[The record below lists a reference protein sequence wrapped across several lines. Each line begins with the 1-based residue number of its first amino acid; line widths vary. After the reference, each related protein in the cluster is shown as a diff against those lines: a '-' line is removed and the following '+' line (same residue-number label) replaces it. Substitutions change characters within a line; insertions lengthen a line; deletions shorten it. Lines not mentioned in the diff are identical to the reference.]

1 MIPAVLLASLLVSD
15 SFAKLT
21 NDCSCPN
28 GDQVELDANF
38 SKVPEPKKLRGNI
51 FSSADCEQSGIGKAM
66 NVFKSTVNAIKTP
79 EGLKN
84 PDEMLDYFSCYRA
97 SDEQFCHFRK
107 TLSSY
112 IALASESSGLP
123 FAVQA
128 CLYYQES
135 KFNPNAESDIP
146 TGEMITTVVK
156 DKKGKKVKVTKEK
169 IEHANGYIQFMPET
183 ITEIEPVINGSMQD
197 WQDKIANAE
206 DNIKKEDTVKSSTKS
221 ETVKKRCE
229 ENIRYY
235 ETMIITWEAK
245 IEARKVWDTYW
256 EGTSEK
262 PPTQISKVDLKNPR
276 DAFALAVTK
285 QTYDLAL
292 MNHISYRYYK
302 IDKNGK
308 FNKKA
313 KTNLDDMKDQ
323 FLQINGK
330 MKAGESAILL
340 AGAYNA
346 GRAGLANKCGTATAL
361 SQCLDT
367 YLKASKKGNF
377 AKETWIHMS
386 AIDRCS
392 KKGSTESTIYDR
404 DQGAFEKKKDCKGS
418 ECK

>member
-1 MIPAVLLASLLVSD
+1 MNLPN
-15 SFAKLT
+15 SFAKLS
-21 NDCSCPN
+21 NDCSCPK
-28 GDQVELDANF
+28 GDTVEVEENF
-38 SKVPEPKKLRGNI
+38 SKVPEPKKLKENL
-51 FSSADCEQSGIGKAM
+51 FSSSDCENTGVSKAFHTLKKTM
-66 NVFKSTVNAIKTP
+66 NAIKTP

-84 PDEMLDYFSCYRA
+84 PDEILDYFSCYRA
-97 SDEQFCHFRK
+97 DDEQFCHFRK

-128 CLYYQES
+128 CLFYQES

-183 ITEIEPVINGSMQD
+183 ITEIEPIISGSMQE
-197 WQDKIANAE
+197 WQNKIANAE
-206 DNIKKEDTVKSSTKS
+206 DNIKKEESLKKSSKS
-221 ETVKKRCE
+221 ENVKKRSE

-235 ETMIITWEAK
+235 ETMIVTWEAK
-245 IEARKVWDTYW
+245 IEARKVWDSYW
-256 EGTSEK
+256 DGTTDA
-262 PPTQISKVDLKNPR
+262 PPTQISKIDLKNPR

-292 MNHISYRYYK
+292 MNHVSYRYYK
-302 IDKNGK
+302 VDRSGK

-313 KTNLDDMKDQ
+313 KTNQDDLKDQ

-346 GRAGLANKCGTATAL
+346 GRAGLASKCGAATAL
-361 SQCLDT
+361 KQCLDI
-367 YLKASKKGNF
+367 YEKASKKGNF
-377 AKETWIHMS
+377 ARETWIHMS

-404 DQGAFEKKKDCKGS
+404 TKGAFEKKKDCKGY